1 MKPTIAL
8 GLVVLTSSVCGGI
21 TWEFEEGTQG
31 WQVRLATRIG
41 GFEPVLDVEVEE
53 GVLRIPVTDQFLGF
67 VRGPLLISPVLDQ
80 DSGLFDRVAVRIR
93 FVHPD
98 PVNSG
103 MTLRWTNELNERTPG
118 RDFDQNRLSRFR
130 MIAPVVYTS
139 EWQDVIFHPIP
150 DTLLW
155 EGKLVDIR
163 LNIWITELGIDQLDP
178 TDVSE
183 LPDWVEID
191 RIVLTGVEEQ
201 LNGELPPPVVEE
213 VVKTGRL
220 FSPAQFIPL
229 AREGLG
235 EPLGLFIP
243 NSGIVDLDGDRDL
256 DLVIPWYQIGR
267 GNTDQFGFVTVENR
281 GEAGFR
287 KGIQRI
293 PASSAERSYP
303 FFGGAE
309 DLNRDGRADILFSF
323 GGARYWLSDE
333 EGSYAH
339 HFLPAD
345 HADEDI
351 NGDGV
356 HDGLVNAADDFD
368 GDGDID
374 LWLGWFIG
382 EGGVRIMLNDGE
394 GRFSL
399 GDRFGQ
405 VGFFPRFVKD
415 VDGDGSTDIVW
426 MAPLVFDHSES
437 LETMVFKVSPQVKEW
452 GLEQT
457 YALTIEE
464 ASGLDFLMHEMG
476 DVDGDGD
483 LDLIFPQDRF
493 NDSDLH
499 RGLQL
504 AMNDGS
510 NHLHLVPW
518 LDKEI
523 HAVSPVGLWDL
534 NGDGLPDPVVVNYNP
549 RSGPGVMVYLGR
561 AGDLPEEEGQYPL
574 PGQGGRVWAGDLDGD
589 GDLDLTVTD
598 AGYQGGGVYLLYNQS
613 GNRTV
618 VEERGTALPG
628 QNRLGHA
635 YPNPFNPGV
644 AIPFVLGQDREPVSL
659 TIYNSLGQLTWRQD
673 LGRRAAGSHRVYWDG
688 QSESG
693 LPVSAGVYFY
703 RLRAGDWQAPGKLVK
718 LE

>member
-31 WQVRLATRIG
+31 WQVRLYTRIG

-53 GVLRIPVTDQFLGF
+53 GVLRIPVTDQFSTDIAF
-67 VRGPLLISPVLDQ
+67 GPHLISPVLDL
-80 DSGLFDRVAVRIR
+80 DSGLFDRVTVRIR

-98 PVNSG
+98 PVDSQ
-103 MTLRWTNELNERTPG
+103 MDFRWTNELNERTPG
-118 RDFDQNRLSRFR
+118 WDFDEDRRISRFE
-130 MIAPVVYTS
+130 IWESVVYTS
-139 EWQDVIFHPIP
+139 EWQDIVFHPFP
-150 DTLLW
+150 EDKLW
-155 EGKLVDIR
+155 EGKLEDIR
-163 LNIWITELGIDQLDP
+163 LHFGVRETASGY
-178 TDVSE
+178 
-183 LPDWVEID
+183 PDWVEID

-287 KGIQRI
+287 KGIQGI

-303 FFGGAE
+303 SFGGAE
-309 DLNRDGRADILFSF
+309 DLNRDGRPDILFSF
-323 GGARYWLSDE
+323 GGAQYWLSDE

-345 HADEDI
+345 HADEDFD
-351 NGDGV
+351 GDGV
-356 HDGLVNAADDFD
+356 HDGSIDAAEDFD
-368 GDGDID
+368 GDGYID
-374 LWLGWFIG
+374 LWLGWFFG
-382 EGGVRIMLNDGE
+382 EGGLRIMLNDGA

-399 GDRFGQ
+399 GDRLGQ

-415 VDGDGSTDIVW
+415 VDGDGYTDIVW
-426 MAPLVFDHSES
+426 TVEGFPFEPRERV
-437 LETMVFKVSPQVKEW
+437 VFKVSPRLREL
-452 GLEQT
+452 GLEET
-457 YALTIEE
+457 FSLTIEG
-464 ASGLDFLMHEMG
+464 ASELDYRMVHEIG
-476 DVDGDGD
+476 DFDGDGD
-483 LDLIFPQDRF
+483 LDLLFAQDRF
-493 NDSDLH
+493 NDWSPVLY

-504 AMNDGS
+504 ALNDGS

-523 HAVSPVGLWDL
+523 HTVSPVGLWDL

-549 RSGPGVMVYLGR
+549 RSGSGVMVYLGR
-561 AGDLPEEEGQYPL
+561 AGDLPAEEGQYPL
-574 PGQGGRVWAGDLDGD
+574 PGQGGRVWAGDLDND
-589 GDLDLTVTD
+589 GDLDLTVTE

-613 GNRTV
+613 DHRTV
-618 VEERGTALPG
+618 VEEEGIAVPG

-659 TIYNSLGQLTWRQD
+659 TIYNSLGQLVWRQD
-673 LGRRAAGSHRVYWDG
+673 LGHRVAGRHRVYWDG
-688 QSESG
+688 QSASRG
-693 LPVSAGVYFY
+693 PVSAGVYLY
-703 RLRAGDWQAPGKLVK
+703 RVRAGDWQAVGKLVK

>member
-1 MKPTIAL
+1 MKPTAIAL
-8 GLVVLTSSVCGGI
+8 GLTVLTSSVCGGI

-31 WQVRLATRIG
+31 WQVRLFTRIG

-53 GVLRIPVTDQFLGF
+53 GVLRIPVTDQFSTYAALG
-67 VRGPLLISPVLDQ
+67 PHLISPVLDL
-80 DSGLFDRVAVRIR
+80 DSGLFDRVAVRLR

-98 PVNSG
+98 PVVSH
-103 MTLRWTNELNERTPG
+103 MSLSWTNELNERTPG
-118 RDFDQNRLSRFR
+118 WDFDEYRRISRFR
-130 MIAPVVYTS
+130 IDESVVFTS
-139 EWQDVIFHPIP
+139 EWQDIVFHPFP
-150 DTLLW
+150 EDKLW
-155 EGKLVDIR
+155 EGKLEDIR
-163 LNIWITELGIDQLDP
+163 LQFGVGGTASGY
-178 TDVSE
+178 
-183 LPDWVEID
+183 PDWVEID

-235 EPLGLFIP
+235 EPFNLYTSP
-243 NSGIVDLDGDRDL
+243 SGVVDLDGDTDL
-256 DLVIPWYQIGR
+256 DLVIPWHRIELG
-267 GNTDQFGFVTVENR
+267 DDPDLFGVVTVENR

-287 KGIQRI
+287 KEIQRI
-293 PASSAERSYP
+293 PNASKPNSLSS
-303 FFGGAE
+303 FCGAE
-309 DLNRDGRADILFSF
+309 DLNRDGYADVLFTYR
-323 GGARYWLSDE
+323 GVYYWLSDE
-333 EGSYAH
+333 DRAYTH
-339 HFLPAD
+339 HSLLTD
-345 HADEDI
+345 NSEEDY

-356 HDGLVNAADDFD
+356 FDGYPHAAEDFD
-368 GDGDID
+368 MDGDSDLWIYRYGDGG
-374 LWLGWFIG
+374 L
-382 EGGVRIMLNDGE
+382 RIMLNDGE
-394 GRFSL
+394 GLFSP
-399 GDRFGQ
+399 GDLFVQ
-405 VGFFPRFVKD
+405 TDFIPRFVKD
-415 VDGDGSTDIVW
+415 VDGDGYTDIVW
-426 MAPLVFDHSES
+426 TVEGFPFEPRERV
-437 LETMVFKVSPQVKEW
+437 VFKVSPRLREL
-452 GLEQT
+452 GLEET
-457 YALTIEE
+457 FSLTIEG
-464 ASGLDFLMHEMG
+464 ASELDYRMVHEIG
-476 DVDGDGD
+476 DFDGDGD
-483 LDLIFPQDRF
+483 LDLLFAQDRF
-493 NDSDLH
+493 NDWSPVLY

-504 AMNDGS
+504 ALNDGS

-523 HAVSPVGLWDL
+523 HTVHPVGLWDL
-534 NGDGLPDPVVVNYNP
+534 NGDGLLDPVVVNYNP
-549 RSGPGVMVYLGR
+549 RSNLGVMVYLGR

-589 GDLDLTVTD
+589 GDLDLAVTE

-644 AIPFVLGQDREPVSL
+644 AIPFVLGQNLEPVSL

-673 LGRRAAGSHRVYWDG
+673 LGRRAAGSHRAYWDG
-688 QSESG
+688 QSGSRR
-693 LPVSAGVYFY
+693 PVSAGVYFY